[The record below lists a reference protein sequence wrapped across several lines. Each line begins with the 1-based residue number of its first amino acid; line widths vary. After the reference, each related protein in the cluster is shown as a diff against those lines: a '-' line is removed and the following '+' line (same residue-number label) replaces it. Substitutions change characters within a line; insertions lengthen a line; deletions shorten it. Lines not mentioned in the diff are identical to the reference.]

1 MRGDTA
7 IRYVLGMLRPGTCL
21 VALLLAVPMVAQ
33 RPVAQQGK
41 RLDYPQ
47 LLARLTDVDWLWS
60 PPAVGERCVQFSS
73 YDRSSDKGPG
83 NFDAWYGNNDRGQYL
98 RTEERDGKKE
108 YVMVD
113 IDGPGVMSRLWS
125 ANPSGELYFDVDGER
140 VWTVDFKALTSGK
153 IDPIVEP
160 LAGMHSRGG
169 NCYLPIP
176 FGKHLRVSAS
186 KGDFYYQCN
195 VVQFA
200 KGTEVP
206 GFTPDLLVQHGDAI
220 RETTAH
226 LLGGSVGVSAVNA
239 PPSNWRIDVPKGS
252 LVRKIDVQSFNR
264 AVVGGLEEDLRTVL
278 LVVRCGDEETVR
290 VPLGD
295 FFACGA
301 KRTLHR
307 GAMLGVEMTSYCR
320 FPMPMPEGGSIE
332 LLPEEGIESFA
343 KRQPLRLM
351 ADVVQKEFVVAPLL
365 FHASYHQEKGFASR
379 PFRDYTMLD
388 AKGGAGRFVGC
399 SLLVKNPSRAWW
411 GEGDEKFYVDGET
424 FPSTFGTGTEDYF
437 GYAWCSPEPFTS
449 AFHAQTQCDGPGN
462 YGFTSL
468 HRSQI
473 LDSVPFQSSFHFDL
487 EVWHWVEGL
496 KLDYSSVAYWYG
508 AAGTTSGLPAVP
520 PAGER
525 TLDRLPP
532 PAVFVAEGAIEGE
545 SLRVV
550 AMTGG
555 HHEVQGLSFREN
567 TFSHDEH
574 RWWRDAKPGDT
585 LVLAVPVAEAGKYRI
600 TGAFTKAD
608 DYGIVQCTLDD
619 QKLGGPIDCYATRV
633 ESSGPL
639 DLGTVRLA
647 AGEAMLRLV
656 ILGKNE
662 KAKPAHMVGLDYLRL
677 EKVQ

>member
-1 MRGDTA
+1 MRSDTA
-7 IRYVLGMLRPGTCL
+7 IRYVLGMARPATCL
-21 VALLLAVPMVAQ
+21 VALLLAVPAVAQ
-33 RPVAQQGK
+33 RSK
-41 RLDYPQ
+41 RLEYPQ
-47 LLARLTDVDWLWS
+47 LLARLTDADWLWY
-60 PPAVGERCVQFSS
+60 PPAAGERCVQFSS

-83 NFDAWYGNNDRGQYL
+83 NFDAWYGNDDRGQYL
-98 RTEERDGKKE
+98 RTEDRDGKKE

-125 ANPSGELYFDVDGER
+125 ANPSGVLYFDIDGER
-140 VWTVDFKALTSGK
+140 VWTVDFKALTSGQ

-176 FGKHLRVSAS
+176 FGKHLKVSAS

-195 VVQFA
+195 VVQLA
-200 KGTEVP
+200 KDSVVP
-206 GFTPDLLVQHGDAI
+206 SFGPAMLDQFQGEIADCVHGLAHAAQPGNDLTISRRMEYTLAWSA
-220 RETTAH
+220 EP
-226 LLGGSVGVSAVNA
+226 SVPA
-239 PPSNWRIDVPKGS
+239 RS
-252 LVRKIDVQSFNR
+252 LVR
-264 AVVGGLEEDLRTVL
+264 GLELQVKRPSQAVDLGAALRRVL
-278 LVVRCGDEETVR
+278 LVVHCGDEAVAR
-290 VPLGD
+290 VPVSD
-295 FFACGA
+295 FFCG
-301 KRTLHR
+301 
-307 GAMLGVEMTSYCR
+307 GADWKPWHGTMLGVREDGSAYSR
-320 FPMPMPEGGSIE
+320 WPMPMPTGGRIE
-332 LLPEEGIESFA
+332 LEIDGDLHGVEVSLLWAADTLPITVGT
-343 KRQPLRLM
+343 
-351 ADVVQKEFVVAPLL
+351 PLL

-379 PFRDYTMLD
+379 PFRDFTVLD

-473 LDSVPFQSSFHFDL
+473 LDSVPFQSSFRFEL

-496 KLDYSSVAYWYG
+496 QLDYSSVAYWYG

-520 PAGER
+520 PAAER

-532 PAVFVAEGAIEGE
+532 PPVFVAEGAIEGE

-567 TFSHDEH
+567 TFSRDEH
-574 RWWRDAKPGDT
+574 RWWRNANPGDT
-585 LVLAVPVAEAGKYRI
+585 LVLAVPVAEAGKYKV
-600 TGAFTKAD
+600 TAAFTKAD

-619 QKLGGPIDCYATRV
+619 QKLGGPFDGYATRV

-639 DLGTVRLA
+639 DLGTVKLA
-647 AGEAMLRLV
+647 KGEAMLRLV

-662 KAKPAHMVGLDYLRL
+662 KAKPPHMVGLDYLRL
-677 EKVQ
+677 EKL